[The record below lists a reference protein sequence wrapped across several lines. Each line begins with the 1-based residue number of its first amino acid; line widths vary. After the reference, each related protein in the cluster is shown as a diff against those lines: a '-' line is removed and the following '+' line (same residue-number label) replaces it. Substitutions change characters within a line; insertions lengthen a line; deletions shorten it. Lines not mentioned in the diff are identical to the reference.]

1 MSSEAARNREVDLGA
16 TIEVDGKERLRI
28 SLTALGAIVGALIA
42 FLATGIIIEGLIVML
57 GGLVG
62 WGVGLLGA
70 VLIDRRRREEQLEN
84 TARDE
89 LYEQAQ
95 ELGIE
100 GRSQMSKEELAR
112 AVARSER

>member
-1 MSSEAARNREVDLGA
+1 M
-16 TIEVDGKERLRI
+16 
-28 SLTALGAIVGALIA
+28 TALNAIVGALIA

-70 VLIDRRRREEQLEN
+70 VLIDRRRLEQLEN

-95 ELGIE
+95 ELGI
-100 GRSQMSKEELAR
+100 GPLADVPR
-112 AVARSER
+112 RGIAACGCTE